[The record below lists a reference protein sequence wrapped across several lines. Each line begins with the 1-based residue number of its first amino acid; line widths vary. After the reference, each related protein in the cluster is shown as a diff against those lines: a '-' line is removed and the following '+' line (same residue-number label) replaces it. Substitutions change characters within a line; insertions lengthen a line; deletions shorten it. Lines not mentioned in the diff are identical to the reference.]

1 VAARSPRLLPRT
13 VERWLTSRYVFT
25 RLIAATVVMSILAAV
40 LITVFDRKEFPN
52 IWLALWWAVQTVTT
66 VGYGDITP
74 KAISGRIIA
83 SLLMLVGIGFISLIT
98 ATVAHTLLTR
108 AGEAAEATRDQ
119 AEAARDRVEAAAL
132 ERVEQRLAEL
142 ERLLREERGR

>member
-1 VAARSPRLLPRT
+1 
-13 VERWLTSRYVFT
+13 
-25 RLIAATVVMSILAAV
+25 
-40 LITVFDRKEFPN
+40 
-52 IWLALWWAVQTVTT
+52 
-66 VGYGDITP
+66 
-74 KAISGRIIA
+74 
-83 SLLMLVGIGFISLIT
+83 MLVGIGFISLIT

-119 AEAARDRVEAAAL
+119 AEAARDRVEAARDRVEAAAL